1 MALSLAPLFSPLSIA
16 PMIDWTNVPFRML
29 MRLLAPEALLYT
41 EMQTTN
47 AILHNPRRALDFHPA
62 ETPVAMQLGG
72 SDPQALAV
80 AAKQAEDAGFAE
92 INLNLGCPS
101 DRVLSGNFGACM
113 MRSPALVAECI
124 VAMKAAVS
132 IPVTAK
138 TRIGIDHDDS
148 YEFFENFI
156 QHLLQAGCDKL
167 IIHARK
173 AWLTGLNP
181 KQNRTIPPIQHDY
194 VYRMKASLAKYIPVV
209 INGHIE
215 TEEAMLTHLKSVDG
229 VMIGRLACREPYA
242 IAERH
247 HALYPAIA
255 MPSRTAVLQDY
266 FSYTH
271 SEHAKHETIHR
282 IFKPILNLVHGLPGA
297 RAWKSELLK
306 IQCIHDKTALNN
318 LVQRLAHMEQS
329 SDGFTDGFMH

>member
-1 MALSLAPLFSPLSIA
+1 MVFSCTPLSSLLSIA

-41 EMQTTN
+41 EMQTTH
-47 AILHNPRRALDFHPA
+47 AILHNPRRALDMHPA

-72 SDPQALAV
+72 SNPQALAV
-80 AAKQAEDAGFAE
+80 VAKLAEDAGFSE

-101 DRVLSGNFGACM
+101 DRVISGNFGACL
-113 MRSPALVAECI
+113 MRSPELVAECI
-124 VAMKAAVS
+124 AAMKAAVS

-148 YEFFENFI
+148 YAFFENFI
-156 QHLLQAGCDKL
+156 TYLVQAGCDKL

-181 KQNRTIPPIQHDY
+181 KQNRLIPPIQHDY
-194 VYRMKASLAKYIPVV
+194 VYRIKKSLPQNLPVI

-215 TEEAMLTHLKSVDG
+215 TIEAIQTHLKQVDG
-229 VMIGRLACREPYA
+229 VMIGRLACRDPYA
-242 IAERH
+242 IAKLH
-247 HALYPAIA
+247 HDLYPTVA
-255 MPSRTAVLQDY
+255 MPSRTNVLQDY
-266 FSYTH
+266 FAYAQSTH
-271 SEHAKHETIHR
+271 AQHETIHR

-297 RAWKSELLK
+297 RAWKAALLK
-306 IQCIHDKTALNN
+306 ISSIEHKQDLED
-318 LVQRLAHMEQS
+318 LVAQLAEMERS
-329 SDGFTDGFMH
+329 SNGFMR

>member
-1 MALSLAPLFSPLSIA
+1 
-16 PMIDWTNVPFRML
+16 MIDWTNVPFRML

-47 AILHNPRRALDFHPA
+47 AILHNPKRALDFHPA

-80 AAKQAEDAGFAE
+80 AAKQAEDAGFSE

-101 DRVLSGNFGACM
+101 DRVVSGNFGACM
-113 MRSPALVAECI
+113 MRSPELVAECI
-124 VAMKAAVS
+124 SAMKAAVY

-148 YEFFENFI
+148 YEFFEKFI
-156 QHLLQAGCDKL
+156 AYLMQAGCDKL
-167 IIHARK
+167 VVHARK

-181 KQNRTIPPIQHDY
+181 KQNRTVPPIQHDY
-194 VYRMKASLAKYIPVV
+194 VYRIKTSLPQNIPVV

-215 TEEAMLTHLKSVDG
+215 SIEAIQAHLKHVDG
-229 VMIGRLACREPYA
+229 VMIGRLACRDPYA
-242 IAERH
+242 IAKIH
-247 HALYPAIA
+247 HELYPAIA
-255 MPSRTAVLQDY
+255 MPSRTDVLQNY
-266 FSYTH
+266 IAYAH

-282 IFKPILNLVHGLPGA
+282 LFKPILNLVHGLPGA
-297 RAWKSELLK
+297 RAWKGELLN
-306 IQCIHDKTALNN
+306 IQSIHDKQDLND
-318 LVQRLAHMEQS
+318 LVERLAQMEQS
-329 SDGFTDGFMH
+329 